1 MNSETITCEMCGTQI
16 PRNQAKTVY
25 VEGTVL
31 WVCSL
36 CYSKLSRSRSSISI
50 SKQSASSQTAIN
62 ISARRPQYSQLY
74 TRGTGRSV
82 GTTRKK
88 SQDLVKYELVEDYA
102 QRIKSARE
110 RLGWSISMLA
120 EKVKESVTTIKRI
133 ESGKLRPT
141 IDLARRLEEVLKIKL
156 LVPSVEE
163 ELRSSET
170 QTKRYVTL
178 GEIVAIRGAEQDN
191 E

>member
-1 MNSETITCEMCGTQI
+1 MCGVQI
-16 PRNQAKTVY
+16 PRSQARTVY

-36 CYSKLSRSRSSISI
+36 CYSRLSRSRSTTSSTQQSINRRSATTISI
-50 SKQSASSQTAIN
+50 RKPQQTQ
-62 ISARRPQYSQLY
+62 PY
-74 TRGTGRSV
+74 TGYTAQKTAV
-82 GTTRKK
+82 TRKK

-110 RLGWSISMLA
+110 RLGWSVSTLA

-141 IDLARRLEEVLKIKL
+141 IDLAKRLEEVLRIKL
-156 LVPSVEE
+156 LIPSIEE
-163 ELRSSET
+163 ELGSKEAQVR
-170 QTKRYVTL
+170 KYVTL
-178 GEIVAIRGAEQDN
+178 GEIVAIRGVEQGN

>member
-1 MNSETITCEMCGTQI
+1 MCGMQI
-16 PRNQAKTVY
+16 PRSQAKTVY

-36 CYSKLSRSRSSISI
+36 CYSRLSRSRNTTSTMRQNIGSRSAITI
-50 SKQSASSQTAIN
+50 NVRKPQQSQPYIRYVSQN
-62 ISARRPQYSQLY
+62 I
-74 TRGTGRSV
+74 V
-82 GTTRKK
+82 VTRKK

-110 RLGWSISMLA
+110 RLGWSISTLA

-141 IDLARRLEEVLKIKL
+141 IDLARRLEEVLRIKL
-156 LVPSVEE
+156 LIPSVEE
-163 ELRSSET
+163 ELGSKEA
-170 QTKRYVTL
+170 QVKKYVTL
-178 GEIVAIRGAEQDN
+178 GEIVAIRGVEQDN

>member
-1 MNSETITCEMCGTQI
+1 MSSETITCEMCGVQI
-16 PRNQAKTVY
+16 PRSQARTAY

-36 CYSKLSRSRSSISI
+36 CYSRLSRSRSTTSSTQGINRRSAITISI
-50 SKQSASSQTAIN
+50 RKPQQSQPYTGYTAQKT
-62 ISARRPQYSQLY
+62 A
-74 TRGTGRSV
+74 V
-82 GTTRKK
+82 TRKK

-110 RLGWSISMLA
+110 RLGWSVSTLA

-141 IDLARRLEEVLKIKL
+141 IDLAKRLEEVLRIKL
-156 LVPSVEE
+156 LIPSIEE
-163 ELRSSET
+163 ELGSKEAQVR
-170 QTKRYVTL
+170 KYVTL
-178 GEIVAIRGAEQDN
+178 GEIVAIRGVEQDN